1 MLTPLLSAEQS
12 LTPPDTA
19 GALVRGCYLFQCV
32 EHIVFWKG
40 GESALYEQESL
51 GSIVTKLQ
59 ELGFVD
65 IVGFQQAP
73 LLGLSFLLV
82 CISLVVFKVDLDS
95 PVFPNPSAFS
105 NTKTQG

>member
-32 EHIVFWKG
+32 EHIVFWEG

-51 GSIVTKLQ
+51 GSTVTKLQ

-65 IVGFQQAP
+65 IVGFSA
-73 LLGLSFLLV
+73 
-82 CISLVVFKVDLDS
+82 
-95 PVFPNPSAFS
+95 SAFVGLIFS
-105 NTKTQG
+105 LSLHLSAGV

>member
-19 GALVRGCYLFQCV
+19 GALERGCYLFQCV

-65 IVGFQQAP
+65 IVGFSA
-73 LLGLSFLLV
+73 
-82 CISLVVFKVDLDS
+82 
-95 PVFPNPSAFS
+95 SAFVGLIFS
-105 NTKTQG
+105 LSLHLSGGV

>member
-12 LTPPDTA
+12 LTSPDTA

-59 ELGFVD
+59 ELRFVD
-65 IVGFQQAP
+65 IVGFSA
-73 LLGLSFLLV
+73 
-82 CISLVVFKVDLDS
+82 
-95 PVFPNPSAFS
+95 SAFVGLIFS
-105 NTKTQG
+105 FSLHLFGGV

>member
-12 LTPPDTA
+12 LTSPDTA

-40 GESALYEQESL
+40 GESALYEQSL

-65 IVGFQQAP
+65 VVGFSA
-73 LLGLSFLLV
+73 
-82 CISLVVFKVDLDS
+82 
-95 PVFPNPSAFS
+95 SAFVGLIFS
-105 NTKTQG
+105 FSLHLSGGV